1 MPMTQQRCESHRAIF
16 FRSWLRDPFNVASIA
31 PSSRW
36 LAKLMATGICAGSR
50 VVELGAGTGTLTT
63 AILDLGVRPENL
75 YLVEQHPEFV
85 GVLRARFPSVA
96 VIQADAESLAL
107 RLDALLGSVDYVI
120 SGLPILW
127 FNRDKK
133 AAILNAALALL
144 KPSGRFHQFTYLGR
158 PPVGPRLLAEVGLRA
173 TLLGIAPMNL
183 PPAFVYRFE
192 RAELLSPTG
201 GGCRA

>member
-1 MPMTQQRCESHRAIF
+1 MPKAVRPERDPHRGVF
-16 FRSWLRDPFNVASIA
+16 FRSWLRDPFHVGSVA

-36 LAKLMATGICAGSR
+36 LAKLMATGVHPGAC

-63 AILDLGVRPENL
+63 ALLEAGVRQEDL
-75 YLVEQHPEFV
+75 FLVEQHTDFV
-85 GVLRARFPSVA
+85 AVLRARFPRA
-96 VIQADAESLAL
+96 NVIEADAASLTQRLGAL
-107 RLDALLGSVDYVI
+107 RGRVDYAI

-133 AAILNAALALL
+133 ASILSETFELL
-144 KPSGRFHQFTYLGR
+144 KPGGCLQQFTYLGR
-158 PPVGPRLLAEVGLRA
+158 PPVGPRLMAELGLRA

-192 RAELLSPTG
+192 R
-201 GGCRA
+201 C